1 MSHRLWVTT
10 ILLTVTLAVIVTLAF
25 IAFFRNIIPLF
36 IIVLVFT
43 ALAVVAF
50 NYLVMNPFLL
60 ESAKK
65 GARNMCETGQIIDPK
80 LHDKLCGRLAIAPN
94 DVEAVAL
101 HRKLKELK
109 ESPEKT
115 EKNGH
120 DTV

>member
-1 MSHRLWVTT
+1 MSRRLWITT
-10 ILLTVTLAVIVTLAF
+10 LLLIITLAVIIALAF
-25 IAFFRNIIPLF
+25 IAFFRNIISLF

-50 NYLVMNPFLL
+50 NYLVVNPFLL

-65 GARNMCETGQIIDPK
+65 SARNMCELGQIIDPK

-94 DVEAVAL
+94 DVEAMAL
-101 HRKLKELK
+101 HRKLRELK

-115 EKNGH
+115 RTKQP
-120 DTV
+120 

>member
-1 MSHRLWVTT
+1 MSRRLWVTT
-10 ILLTVTLAVIVTLAF
+10 IILVINLVVIITLAF
-25 IAFFRNIIPLF
+25 IAFFKNIIPLF

-50 NYLVMNPFLL
+50 NYLVVNPFLL

-65 GARNMCETGQIIDPK
+65 SARNLCETGQIIDPK
-80 LHDKLCGRLAIAPN
+80 LHDKLCGRLAVAPN

-109 ESPEKT
+109 ETPDNTKT
-115 EKNGH
+115 KQP
-120 DTV
+120 